1 MNSWIVLPVAVAAA
15 AATAFTV
22 TELRP
27 ESAAA
32 QPASAAVATVPPEW
46 ERKFATLLAENE
58 KLHTELELLRQAIDS
73 RAPLARNSD
82 TLDSAVVEAAVAR
95 ALDARGHAAAAS
107 SGAGA
112 ADASASGLV
121 DAKSAFDE
129 LLRTGTYEGREELWK
144 RIRDAGLLD
153 EVVAE
158 FEARAEADPKNP
170 DLRLDLG
177 QAYLQKIFAAG
188 QGPEAGKWAIKA
200 DQAFD
205 DALALDDHH
214 WKARFFKA
222 TSLSF
227 WPPIFGKQAEAIH
240 QFEILA
246 EQQKAQPKQADFAQ
260 THLWL
265 GNLYQ
270 QTGQLEKAKGAWS
283 EGLALFPGD
292 AELAA
297 KLEAAGN

>member
-22 TELRP
+22 TEFRP
-27 ESAAA
+27 QSAAA

-46 ERKFATLLAENE
+46 ERKFEALLAENQ

-73 RAPLARNSD
+73 RAPLAQGAGA
-82 TLDSAVVEAAVAR
+82 LDSSVVEAAVAR
-95 ALDARGHAAAAS
+95 ALEARGHAVAAAPVRAE
-107 SGAGA
+107 GATA
-112 ADASASGLV
+112 APEFADAQ
-121 DAKSAFDE
+121 SAFDE

-158 FEARAEADPKNP
+158 FEARAEADPQDP
-170 DLRLDLG
+170 ELRLDLG

-246 EQQKAQPKQADFAQ
+246 EQQKTQPKQADFAQ

-283 EGLALFPGD
+283 QGLALFPGD